1 MTFSS
6 PDTETMDANVD
17 DATLVIRASERGLQG
32 QLAFEQ
38 LVDRHQNW
46 LVRLLMHLLG
56 SRSDAEDVAQDA
68 FVRAFLSIE
77 DCSDGSLFRAWLRVI
92 ARRLA
97 FNHRRDARTRSKYE
111 ERSAALIETTT
122 QPSSARL
129 EGRDLLEQAL
139 AGLSYPY
146 REIVVLRFVEEL
158 PLKEIASVLE
168 IGNSAAKMRL
178 ARARTEFA
186 RAYEALGGKHGPDS
200 R

>member
-1 MTFSS
+1 
-6 PDTETMDANVD
+6 MDANVD
-17 DATLVIRASERGLQG
+17 DATLVEKASQRGLQG

-38 LVDRHQNW
+38 LVDRHQVW

-77 DCSDGSLFRAWLRVI
+77 ECSDGKLFRPWLRVI
-92 ARRLA
+92 GRRLA
-97 FNHRRDARTRSKYE
+97 FNHRRNARTRTRYE
-111 ERSAALIETTT
+111 EKSAGFKELIAQPSAA
-122 QPSSARL
+122 SL

-139 AGLSYPY
+139 EKLSYPY

-178 ARARTEFA
+178 TRARAEFA
-186 RAYEALGGKHGPDS
+186 RAYEALGGKHGPDNG
-200 R
+200 